1 MRPHVRNQRAAAIYA
16 MQTAAF
22 KQFNLCRYDAAGG
35 RRVRE
40 NRCEA
45 AATGASQ
52 LRN

>member
-35 RRVRE
+35 VRG